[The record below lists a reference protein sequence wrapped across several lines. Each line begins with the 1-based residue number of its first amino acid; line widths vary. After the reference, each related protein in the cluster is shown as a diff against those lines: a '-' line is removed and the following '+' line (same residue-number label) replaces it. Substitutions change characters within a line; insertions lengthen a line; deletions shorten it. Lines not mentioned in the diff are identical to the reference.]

1 MTKARSG
8 LKGKFV
14 VLGVT
19 GGIAAYKGIELARL
33 LAVAGAGVQVVL
45 TESALEFVQPL
56 PFQVL
61 TGRTPISK
69 MFPIEGGAH
78 PGDMPHI
85 SLTAKADLVVIAP
98 AGANIIGKFAQGLGD
113 DFLSTL
119 LLSAEAP
126 VLVAPAM
133 NTRMWESEAVR
144 ANARLLQDRG
154 HIVMEPGIGSLARA
168 EEGVGPGR
176 MPEPAEIL
184 EEVLRLIGI
193 PQDLSGLQLL
203 VTAGPTRERWDAVRF
218 LSNRS
223 TGKMGY
229 AVAAAAAGRGARVTL
244 VSGPAGLPDPGG
256 VETVRVESSEEMRA
270 AVLKAWPGAHAAVMA
285 AAVSDYR
292 PAAPRNGKQK
302 KEDGGLTLELERTP
316 DILAE
321 MGENKSGRILIGF
334 AAETGEL
341 KKNARGK
348 LERKKLD
355 LIVANAVA
363 GEDDAMGAD
372 ESRAILIDPGGE
384 EELPRMAKRDLA
396 HLILDRLAVLWQK
409 KGDTSK
415 TSA

>member
-1 MTKARSG
+1 MTKALGG
-8 LKGKFV
+8 LRGKFV
-14 VLGVT
+14 VLGVS

-33 LAVAGAGVQVVL
+33 LQAAGAEVQVVL
-45 TESALEFVQPL
+45 TEGALEFVQPL

-61 TGRTPISK
+61 TGRVPISK

-78 PGDMPHI
+78 AGDMPHI
-85 SLTAKADLVVIAP
+85 SLTAKAALVVIAP
-98 AGANIIGKFAQGLGD
+98 AAANIIGKFAQGLGD

-119 LLSAEAP
+119 LLSARGP

-133 NTRMWESEAVR
+133 NTRMWENEAVR
-144 ANARLLQDRG
+144 ANVATLRTRG
-154 HIVMEPGIGSLARA
+154 HIVMEPGSGRLARA
-168 EEGVGPGR
+168 EEGEGPGR

-184 EEVLRLIGI
+184 EDVLRLIGT
-193 PQDLSGLQLL
+193 PQDLAGLHLL

-229 AVAAAAAGRGARVTL
+229 AVAAAAAARGARVTL
-244 VSGPAGLPDPGG
+244 VSGPAALPDPEG
-256 VETVRVESSEEMRA
+256 VETVRVESCEEMRA
-270 AVLKAWPGAHAAVMA
+270 AVLKAWPGVQAAVMA
-285 AAVSDYR
+285 AAVADYR
-292 PAAPRNGKQK
+292 PADPRNGKQK
-302 KEDGGLTLELERTP
+302 KGEGGLTLELERTP

-321 MGENKSGRILIGF
+321 LGEDKRGRILIGF

-341 KKNARGK
+341 RENARAK
-348 LERKKLD
+348 LKRKKLN

-363 GEDDAMGAD
+363 GADDAMGAD
-372 ESRAILIDPGGE
+372 ESRAILIGPEGE
-384 EELPRMAKRDLA
+384 EELPRMAKGELA
-396 HLILDRLAVLWQK
+396 HRLLDRLAVLWQE